1 MATLFETRPRT
12 AERTGNIVEMNWD
25 PITRIVGSL
34 GIYTKIDFANK
45 QVVECHST
53 SSIFRGYS
61 IFMQNKDPRDTHFI
75 TSRICGICG
84 DNHATCSVYAQ
95 NMAYGVRPPN
105 LAEWIVN
112 LGEAAEYM
120 FDHCIF
126 QDNLVGVDF
135 CEMMVK
141 ETNPRVWEKAQK
153 TEAPHAKDHGYRTIG
168 QIMTALNP
176 FEGEFYRETLQMSR
190 LTREMFCLMEGRHVH
205 PSTLY
210 PGGVGTVPTIQVLTD
225 YLTRLT
231 RYVEFMK
238 KVVPL
243 HDDLFDFFYQ
253 ALPGY
258 EKVGQRRVLLGC
270 WGSFQDP
277 DVCDYKYETM
287 DKWGKAMFVTPGI
300 VVDGKLVTT
309 NLVDINLGIRILLGS
324 SYYDDWAENGTGEVF
339 VKTDPLGNPVDK
351 RHPWNQT
358 TIPKPQKRDFGG
370 NYTWVMSPRW
380 LDKRTGDHLALDT
393 GGGPIARL
401 WATALAGLVDIGYVK
416 APGDG
421 TVRIRL
427 PKTMTKP
434 EVELTWRIPKW
445 SNALERDRARSYF
458 QAYAAAVG
466 LYCVEKA
473 MDDVRH
479 GRTQTF
485 RPFEVPD
492 EAIGCGFHE
501 AVRGVLSHHLVIRNG
516 RVANYHPYPPT
527 PWNASPRD
535 HFGTL
540 GPYEDAVQNTPIF
553 EENGPNNFK
562 GIDIMRAVRSF
573 DPCLPCGVHMYLG
586 KGKVLKQVHTPTAL
600 LGLAKK

>member
-1 MATLFETRPRT
+1 MSTATLPKQETTPSG
-12 AERTGNIVEMNWD
+12 GNVVEMSWD

-34 GIYTKIDFANK
+34 GIYTKIDFDSK
-45 QVVECHST
+45 KVIECHST

-61 IFMQNKDPRDTHFI
+61 IFMKNKDPRDSHFI

-95 NMAYGVRPPN
+95 NMAYGVKPPP

-120 FDHCIF
+120 FDHNIF

-141 ETNPRVWEKAQK
+141 ETNPGVWEKAK
-153 TEAPHAKDHGYRTIG
+153 NTPAPHAADHGYATIG
-168 QIMTALNP
+168 DIMKSLNP
-176 FEGEFYRETLQMSR
+176 FEGEFYRETLQVSR
-190 LTREMFCLMEGRHVH
+190 YTREMFCLMEGRHVH

-210 PGGVGTVPTIQVLTD
+210 PGGVGTVPSIQVFTD
-225 YLTRLT
+225 YLVRLM

-238 KVVPL
+238 RVVPL
-243 HDDLFDFFYQ
+243 HDDLFDFFYE

-258 EKVGQRRVLLGC
+258 EEVGRRRILLGC

-277 DVCDYKYETM
+277 AVCDYDYRTM
-287 DKWGKAMFVTPGI
+287 NEWGKAMYVTPGI
-300 VVDGKLVTT
+300 VVDGELVTT

-324 SYYDDWAENGTGEVF
+324 SYYQDWDNSETF
-339 VKTDPLGNPVDK
+339 VTHDPLGNPVDK
-351 RHPWNQT
+351 KHPWNQT
-358 TIPKPQKRDFGG
+358 TIPHPQRRDFDN
-370 NYTWVMSPRW
+370 NYSWVMSPRW
-380 LDKRTGDHLALDT
+380 YDQRTGDHLALDT

-401 WATALAGLVDIGYVK
+401 WVTALANLVDIGYVK
-416 APGDG
+416 ATGNS
-421 TVRIRL
+421 VKILL
-427 PKTMTKP
+427 PRTASKP
-434 EVELTWRIPKW
+434 EVELEWKIPKW
-445 SNALERDRARSYF
+445 SNAIERDRARTYF
-458 QAYAAAVG
+458 QAYAAACA
-466 LYCVEKA
+466 LYFTEQA
-473 MDDVRH
+473 LQDVRA

-485 RPFEVPD
+485 TPFKVPD

-501 AVRGVLSHHLVIRNG
+501 AVRGVLSHHLVIRG
-516 RVANYHPYPPT
+516 GKIANYHPYPPT
-527 PWNASPRD
+527 PWNANPRD
-535 HFGTL
+535 IYGTP

-553 EENGPNNFK
+553 EENGPDNFK

-586 KGKVLKQVHTPTAL
+586 NGKTLKQMHTPTAL
-600 LGLAKK
+600 MSLAKR